1 MKFPSSTTSGFET
14 MFWPQI
20 LGHVMQKEFLARVL
34 VSRRVHHA
42 YLFFGPSGVGKKTL
56 ALEVAKAL
64 LCPESLDAGCNR
76 CRSCLL
82 FDASLHPDFFLISP
96 KTNTIGIDEVRDL
109 IERLALKRVLSPF
122 RIGLID
128 EAEKLTE
135 EAANCLLKT
144 VEEPPEGVVL
154 FLVASQVLALPR
166 TLVSRCQKIAF
177 AALPEELVA
186 KYLEEHKGLNPD
198 LARVLAFASS
208 GSIGEAL
215 HLAQGMEDALFAVR
229 SFLETVQEGDI
240 FQAGFWLSQHRE
252 ELRRILPL
260 LAGYL
265 RDALFVRLLGD
276 CYHRVAV
283 LSQEDRGFV
292 ERLAR
297 LDSGALR
304 RALAALGT
312 FSEDIL
318 ANAQWDVACFHF
330 LLKLRGEL
338 S

>member
-1 MKFPSSTTSGFET
+1 

-20 LGHVMQKEFLARVL
+20 LGHVMQKELLSHAL
-34 VSRRVHHA
+34 MSRRVHHA

-64 LCPESLDAGCNR
+64 LCSESPDAGCGR

-96 KTNTIGIDEVRDL
+96 KTGTIGIDEVRDL

-154 FLVASQVLALPR
+154 FLVTSQVLALPG
-166 TLVSRCQKIAF
+166 TLVSRCQKLAF
-177 AALPEELVA
+177 SALPEELVA
-186 KYLEEHKGLNPD
+186 RYLEEHEGLSPD
-198 LARVLAFASS
+198 LARALAFASS

-215 HLAQGMEDALFAVR
+215 RLARGMEDTLFAVR

-240 FQAGFWLSQHRE
+240 FRAGFWLSQHRE
-252 ELRRILPL
+252 ELHRILPL

-276 CYHRVAV
+276 RYHRATV
-283 LSQEDRGFV
+283 LSREDRCLV
-292 ERLAR
+292 ERLAH

-304 RALAALGT
+304 RALVALGT

-318 ANAQWDVACFHF
+318 SNAQWDVACFHF